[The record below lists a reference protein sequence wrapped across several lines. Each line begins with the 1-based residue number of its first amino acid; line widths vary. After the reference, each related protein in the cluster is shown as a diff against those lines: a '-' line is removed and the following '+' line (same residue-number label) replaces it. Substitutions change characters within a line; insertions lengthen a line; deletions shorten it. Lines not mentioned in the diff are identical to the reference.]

1 MDDWRKAEVRH
12 LERYRKLKA
21 EHQESKQQIETLLDR
36 NLQLSNDVDQ
46 LKVRLL
52 IESRYMAVNRRTGG
66 VWRSASLPDVA
77 VAGLERS
84 TRPTGDQDGRHGR

>member
-1 MDDWRKAEVRH
+1 MYATVADLRVEGVTEA
-12 LERYRKLKA
+12 
-21 EHQESKQQIETLLDR
+21 KQQIETLLDR

-77 VAGLERS
+77 VAGLEHIDSADR
-84 TRPTGDQDGRHGR
+84 